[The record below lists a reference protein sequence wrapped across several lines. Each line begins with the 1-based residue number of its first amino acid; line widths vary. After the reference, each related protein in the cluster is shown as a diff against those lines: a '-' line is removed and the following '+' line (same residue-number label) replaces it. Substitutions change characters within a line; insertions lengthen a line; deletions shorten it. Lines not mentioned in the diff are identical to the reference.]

1 MYYLED
7 IIEKAATEENF
18 KLQIKKSDLD
28 LFQSMHKQI
37 TKKKLSLTDRQ
48 YDLIIM
54 KVDEYRDFLLEGLD
68 DLSVSD
74 LHLKYTIRTIDR
86 TRYIKFNNDKI
97 IVRFIFNKKLIDFIE
112 HCKKWQILHN
122 KKENIYT
129 YKFTDASCFH
139 IIDKAQNLN
148 FEIDTQL
155 LDRFVK
161 LKTMY
166 NQSEKYIPGIYNYTL
181 KNLNDAAIEKYHN
194 LLGEPCYENIHLYK
208 DKAKKFG
215 LETFT
220 GINITTFNN
229 KILNNIVNRTT
240 KFVYITPNDSI
251 QNVCEAL
258 NELNRNDTLITY
270 DYNYVND
277 HTDVADSIQNEMIR
291 FYKGT
296 VRMQLS
302 LQDDMK
308 TDTILAVY
316 PVTQRWFFSRY
327 PNADLI
333 ICYNNSSFPI
343 LEQISYA

>member
-7 IIEKAATEENF
+7 IIEKAATEEKF
-18 KLQIKKSDLD
+18 KQDIKESDLE
-28 LFQSMHKQI
+28 LFKSMHKQI

-48 YDLIIM
+48 YDLILI
-54 KVDEYRDFLLEGLD
+54 KIEDYRDFLLEGLD
-68 DLSVSD
+68 DLPVSK
-74 LHLKYTIRTIDR
+74 LNLKYTIRTIDR
-86 TRYIKFNNDKI
+86 TRYIKFKNDKI

-112 HCKKWQILHN
+112 HCRKWYISHN

-129 YKFTDASCFH
+129 YMFTDASCFH
-139 IIDKAQNLN
+139 IIDKAQNLD
-148 FEIDTQL
+148 FEIDAQL
-155 LDRFVK
+155 LDRFSK
-161 LKTMY
+161 LKAMY
-166 NQSEKYIPGIYNYTL
+166 EQPENYLPGVYDYTL
-181 KNLNDAAIEKYHN
+181 KNLDDDAIEKYHN
-194 LLGEPCYENIHLYK
+194 LLGKPCLENIHLYK

-220 GINITTFNN
+220 GIYIKTFDN
-229 KILNNIVNRTT
+229 KILNDIVNRTN
-240 KFVYITPNDSI
+240 KFVYITSNDLL

-258 NELNRNDTLITY
+258 NVLNRNDTLITY
-270 DYNYVND
+270 DYNYIDD
-277 HTDVADSIQNEMIR
+277 HTDVADSIQDEMIR

-302 LQDDMK
+302 LHDDIK

-333 ICYNNSSFPI
+333 ICYNNPSFPI
-343 LEQISYA
+343 LEQISHA